1 MNMNLDNKY
10 TIETAKKIVNNY
22 KICNNCLGRLFKKL
36 DNNIKNNR
44 IGIKLRKLCNNNDEI
59 DNIDC
64 FLCSGLTNEINKF
77 EILTLNSLNK
87 YEFDT
92 FLIGS
97 IIDED
102 IINKEKKL
110 IDEYNLKHFE
120 SIRNELNREIGMIL
134 EKKLLKNVNFNN
146 PTIMAIIDTQFD
158 FVNLQIKSLYIYGR
172 YKKYERGIPQT
183 KWFCRICKG
192 IGCKSCNY
200 KGKLYEDSIEELIS
214 KEVLKISEGEDESFH
229 GAGREDI
236 DVKMLG
242 NGRPFIIEVKNP
254 KKRKINLIN
263 LKNQINKNNE
273 KIKVTKL
280 KFSNKKEIIKIKEMK
295 YKKIYRVKIISD
307 LNFDMEKLKKAA
319 SSLRGKIIQQ
329 FTPTR
334 VARRR
339 ANMIRDRKIYNIDI
353 ESINKNEATLK
364 IETQSGTYIKEL
376 INGDDGKTKP
386 SISEL
391 IGIPC
396 KVKELD
402 VISIKE

>member
-1 MNMNLDNKY
+1 MNTSLDSKY
-10 TIETAKKIVNNY
+10 TIQTVKEIVNKY

-36 DNNIKNNR
+36 DIDVKNDR
-44 IGIKLRKLCNNNDEI
+44 IGIKLRKFCNNNDEI
-59 DNIDC
+59 DKKDC
-64 FLCSGLTNEINKF
+64 FLCSGLTNETNKF
-77 EILTLNSLNK
+77 VTLTINSINK
-87 YEFDT
+87 YEYDT
-92 FLIGS
+92 FLVGT

-102 IINKEKKL
+102 IINREKKL
-110 IDEYNLKHFE
+110 IDNYKLKHFE
-120 SIRNELNREIGMIL
+120 SIKNELNREIGIIL

-146 PTIMAIIDTQFD
+146 PTIMVIIDTQFD
-158 FVNLQIKSLYIYGR
+158 IVNLQIKSLYIYGR
-172 YKKYERGIPQT
+172 YKKFERGIPQT

-214 KEVLKISEGEDESFH
+214 KELLKLSGGEDESFH

-254 KKRKINLIN
+254 KKRKINLNN
-263 LKNQINKNNE
+263 LKNEVNKNND
-273 KIKVTKL
+273 KIQVSKL
-280 KFSNKKEIIKIKEMK
+280 KFSDKNEIIKIKEMK
-295 YKKIYRVKIISD
+295 YKKTYRVKIISD
-307 LNFDMEKLKKAA
+307 INFDMEKLKKAA
-319 SSLRGKIIQQ
+319 LSLRGKIIKQ

-339 ANMIRDRKIYNIDI
+339 ANIIRDRKIYNIDI
-353 ESINKNEATLK
+353 ESINRNEATLK

-396 KVKELD
+396 NVKELD

>member
-1 MNMNLDNKY
+1 MNTSLESKN
-10 TIETAKKIVNNY
+10 TISTAKEIVNNY

-36 DNNIKNNR
+36 DNDIKNDK
-44 IGIKLRKLCNNNDEI
+44 IGIKLRKFCNNNDEI
-59 DNIDC
+59 DKKDC

-77 EILTLNSLNK
+77 ATLTINSLKK
-87 YEFDT
+87 YEFDN
-92 FLIGS
+92 FLVGS

-110 IDEYNLKHFE
+110 IDEYKLKHFE
-120 SIRNELNREIGMIL
+120 SIRNELNREIGIIL
-134 EKKLLKNVNFNN
+134 EKKLLRNVNFND
-146 PTIMAIIDTQFD
+146 PTIMVIIDTQFD
-158 FVNLQIKSLYIYGR
+158 IVNLQVKSLYIYGR
-172 YKKYERGIPQT
+172 YKKFERGIPQT
-183 KWFCRICKG
+183 KGFCRICKG

-214 KEVLKISEGEDESFH
+214 KELLRLSGGEDISFH

-254 KKRKINLIN
+254 KNRKINLNI
-263 LKNQINKNNE
+263 LKNQVNNND
-273 KIKVTKL
+273 KIQVSRL
-280 KFSNKKEIIKIKEMK
+280 KFSDKNEIIKIKEMK

-307 LNFDMEKLKKAA
+307 INFDMEKLKKAA

-396 KVKELD
+396 NVKELD